1 MAIVQISRI
10 TNRKGLAEN
19 LPQLAGAELGW
30 SIDTRQLY
38 IGNGTL
44 QEGAP
49 VIGNTEILTQFSD
62 ILELQSTY
70 TYKGE
75 AAGYTVQTGPSADD
89 PVTQSLQSWLDQFAS
104 IKDFGATGDGI
115 TDDTDAINRAMY
127 QLYCRETN
135 PQIRRSLFFPAG
147 VYRVTETIF
156 IPPFATLYGEGA
168 DNSVIQL
175 DNSDDDSTLNAFV
188 ARTADSL
195 LQYGVNIGANGAT
208 PPQYITVRDMGFV
221 NQDPTT
227 SVFLVQDASN
237 CRFQSVGFYG
247 PLTASDLN
255 TDAADTAC
263 VRFEST
269 SSLVCTQIVFDDCDF
284 SGTTFG
290 VNPST
295 GLGETDQEIAG
306 IVISNSTF
314 ELFYQGIVL
323 GSSTP
328 VNGGA
333 TGVRIVNNKFD
344 NIYAEGIVFDQVS
357 LNISAQNIFY
367 NVGNHFGPYTNP
379 FTSNIDIQTS
389 NNVSLGDMFARPD
402 AFANNRIAGTAWPRV
417 TLNSTQSIAT
427 TNGKQISLGTLT
439 VESGTKF
446 TMPNNT
452 STITN
457 IFTIDADQ
465 VRAFTVNYTILRD
478 TGVRLGTLSVVAD
491 ANDSAGALTFV
502 DNYTENVNLGVT
514 LFVSQTLDVISVGFN
529 TTNINAAAEFIYSIN
544 YLA

>member
-1 MAIVQISRI
+1 
-10 TNRKGLAEN
+10 
-19 LPQLAGAELGW
+19 
-30 SIDTRQLY
+30 
-38 IGNGTL
+38 
-44 QEGAP
+44 
-49 VIGNTEILTQFSD
+49 
-62 ILELQSTY
+62 
-70 TYKGE
+70 
-75 AAGYTVQTGPSADD
+75 
-89 PVTQSLQSWLDQFAS
+89 
-104 IKDFGATGDGI
+104 
-115 TDDTDAINRAMY
+115 
-127 QLYCRETN
+127 
-135 PQIRRSLFFPAG
+135 
-147 VYRVTETIF
+147 
-156 IPPFATLYGEGA
+156 
-168 DNSVIQL
+168 
-175 DNSDDDSTLNAFV
+175 
-188 ARTADSL
+188 
-195 LQYGVNIGANGAT
+195 
-208 PPQYITVRDMGFV
+208 
-221 NQDPTT
+221 
-227 SVFLVQDASN
+227 
-237 CRFQSVGFYG
+237 
-247 PLTASDLN
+247 LTASDLN